1 MIVVLCIGVSM
12 APKKSTQNIYQL
24 KITLRQIKPP
34 IWRRVLV
41 ESNTTLGQ
49 LHSIVQEAMG
59 WDDYH
64 LHSWNIYGMEYGVP
78 DEDYNSD
85 LHNEKNVK
93 LSKLVGSSEKIK
105 FYYTYD
111 FGDSWEHEILVEKIL
126 ASAPDTRYP
135 VCVAGKRAC
144 PPEDCGGAWG
154 YAELLTILNDTE
166 NPEYEE
172 KMEWLEEE
180 FEPEKFDLKEV
191 NSRLQDLY
199 E

>member
-1 MIVVLCIGVSM
+1 M
-12 APKKSTQNIYQL
+12 APKKSTSTQEIYQI
-24 KITLRQIKPP
+24 KITLKYIKPP

-41 ESNTTLGQ
+41 KSNTTLGQ

-64 LHSWNIYGMEYGVP
+64 LHSWNIGGVEYGVP
-78 DEDYNSD
+78 DEDYDS
-85 LHNEKNVK
+85 HMQKEKNVK
-93 LSKLVGSSEKIK
+93 LSKLIGSSEKVK
-105 FYYTYD
+105 FSYTYD

-126 ASAPDTRYP
+126 PSAPDTRYP

-154 YAELLTILNDTE
+154 YAELLDILNDPE

-172 KMEWLEEE
+172 RMEWLEGE
-180 FEPEKFDLKEV
+180 FEPEKFDLEEV
-191 NSRLQDLY
+191 NSRLQ
-199 E
+199 